1 MHKLLCGLVILSCAI
16 CFTKGNQCWMEGVEN
31 WLLAVTVNIMDTDRE
46 VEVLRRTTEN
56 IEEIIDVTQGEAL
69 NRGPYLTM
77 SLEDSSFVISTNAA
91 FNTYENDETS
101 LTIGSVVQFRC
112 TSGSTSM
119 LVITVNI
126 TDTNNHSP
134 EFVPSNYEFT
144 IAPPVPPGFLVTDCI
159 SDVITRDVD
168 LTTYRIDYEI
178 QGSDLFK
185 IAYDES
191 STEPKNFKAILR
203 TAEFIRTLP
212 EPIVLRVRAT
222 DVDLTGNDPRSVDST
237 ITIHANSEFEFPD
250 EPIFSQAYYLASYT
264 DTHLELQETISLR
277 QGYDDQVTF
286 SFDGDLKEYFQL
298 VPSNNEVSFRV
309 ISAIPVEEYPD
320 DGQIYL
326 VVAAEREYT
335 SGAMATVVVQFPRD
349 SCSESSIRFAQDYYV
364 GSYED
369 GSITLDP
376 ITLNPYLDD
385 VILELIGDYSNY
397 FQAYVEGEIIKIRQ
411 IEDAQVNLESNFL
424 VLTLEAS
431 TLTSRA
437 HTIIVLKIINDG
449 QTTLTILNFSEAFY
463 VVLFTESEGL
473 IYNSE
478 IVLSEGYDES
488 VGFSL
493 EGEDSEW
500 FTVDE
505 SANPVVLKLT
515 DSLPDEII
523 QNNSYLSF
531 VIRASNGE
539 NVVTRATIIIEIQSD
554 RPSEDRAAFDKVLYI
569 GQFQENVVTHEAIT
583 VLNHDGS
590 PVLLSGGYAQLFE
603 ATINTNGVVAV
614 SRLSSGMIPAD
625 VTSIPLEMTAGLA
638 SAVLIINILS
648 DGPVEN
654 TSAFDKILYIGQ
666 LQENVITH
674 ETITVLHHDGSPVI
688 LSGGL
693 SQYFD
698 ATILN
703 GVVTVS
709 VISSVTILDGISSIP
724 LEMTA
729 GSATAVLVLNII
741 TSEGPIENRA
751 TFDKVLYMGQVEGN
765 TVTHEAISIINY
777 DGSPVL
783 FSGDYAQFFET
794 TILNGVVTVTAPSS
808 LTVPDGITN
817 IPLEMTAG
825 SATAVLV
832 LSIITSE
839 GPIENRFA
847 FDKVLYMGQI
857 EENTVTHEEITI
869 INYDGSPVQLS
880 GDYSQL
886 FEAVV
891 SNNIVTVTR
900 VSSATI
906 PADITNILLE
916 ITSGPANAVLALS
929 VTSSGNPSENRA
941 SFDKVLYIGQ
951 LQENVVSHET
961 ITVFHHDGSPVILTG
976 EYEQLFEASITN
988 GVVTV
993 SSVSSV
999 TIPEDIA
1006 SIPLELRVGEASAV
1020 LILSVTHSDQPVLP
1034 TVTFSSPSYT
1044 LRTDVSQT
1052 GVIGTVH
1059 ATADNGEPITY
1070 TLLLEN
1076 DHLRERLSM
1085 NSDGDI
1091 SLSAP
1096 AASGGYNFQVQA
1108 TAIVNR
1114 VSAVAE
1120 VSLWVEA
1127 VTVCDTDIVL
1137 HPLIVIERL
1146 EEEPHRDLVILNRQ
1160 QYADCEFELTNH
1172 WPREQNWLYVDA
1184 EGLHARVIDREHE
1197 SIAYMHVSQVQVE
1210 IVLHCEND
1218 STRRK
1223 RSLDTHEYGS
1233 KSWILTDTILYNS
1246 RRSLV
1251 NLIVIDIND
1260 NAPIFVGKESEPIY
1274 VGYPTNELEDTILPR
1289 SLVELKATDADIGEN
1304 AELLYW
1310 SVEENL
1316 AVAPTT
1322 GFVHVRQSAL
1332 LEDNSRFT
1340 IYATDQNGRGLN
1352 GSIDIVVK
1360 LLDENHIAVVTIND
1374 AFLDD
1379 EQSIITDISTA
1390 LGYDVK
1396 ILKAAVVSTDT
1407 SDITRKKREMDNT
1420 GASLQLYVYGI
1431 EENNAVHVDQLTS
1444 DISNSDL
1451 TSVSIARVLSLE
1463 DHLLQICPVSR
1474 DTALLA
1480 ATISLAVLLLLI
1492 VTMVTVRE
1500 VLKRKQGQP
1509 NYEQFS
1515 DVNSL
1520 GSRNNSVPVLP
1531 KVESLERPKLN
1542 LDELR
1547 KSEKRLQDML
1557 NEDRREPVEKKE
1569 TEPANESIIDMP
1581 VPLTPEPVQQNMPI
1595 VIQSIDKLKDDDSDG
1610 DEYGEVQNNRRKSVV
1625 TFNENVEK
1633 IIHIEDRS
1641 ASISSDSTDFEVYKF

>member
-349 SCSESSIRFAQDYYV
+349 
-364 GSYED
+364 
-369 GSITLDP
+369 
-376 ITLNPYLDD
+376 
-385 VILELIGDYSNY
+385 
-397 FQAYVEGEIIKIRQ
+397 
-411 IEDAQVNLESNFL
+411 
-424 VLTLEAS
+424 
-431 TLTSRA
+431 
-437 HTIIVLKIINDG
+437 
-449 QTTLTILNFSEAFY
+449 
-463 VVLFTESEGL
+463 
-473 IYNSE
+473 
-478 IVLSEGYDES
+478 
-488 VGFSL
+488 
-493 EGEDSEW
+493 
-500 FTVDE
+500 
-505 SANPVVLKLT
+505 
-515 DSLPDEII
+515 
-523 QNNSYLSF
+523 
-531 VIRASNGE
+531 
-539 NVVTRATIIIEIQSD
+539 

-638 SAVLIINILS
+638 SAVLIINILSDGTVENTAAFDKVLYIGQLQENMVTHETITVLHHDGSPVLLSGSYAQLFEATINTNGVVTVSRVATGVIPADVTSIPLEMTAGVASAVLIINIQS